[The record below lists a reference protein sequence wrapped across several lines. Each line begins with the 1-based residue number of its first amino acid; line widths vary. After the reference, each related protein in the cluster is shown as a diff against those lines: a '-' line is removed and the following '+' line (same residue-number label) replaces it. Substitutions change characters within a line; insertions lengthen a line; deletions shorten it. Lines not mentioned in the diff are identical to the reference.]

1 MTHTKKKST
10 ETDPFIAEEILQSIK
25 DIQFGSVEII
35 IHDYKVVQIE
45 RKEKRRFEK
54 KEFSHPSKT
63 DSTENSNKLNPKT
76 GH

>member
-1 MTHTKKKST
+1 MSNSRKKSI
-10 ETDPFIAEEILQSIK
+10 ETDPLIAEEILQSIK

-54 KEFSHPSKT
+54 KEFSYP
-63 DSTENSNKLNPKT
+63 
-76 GH
+76 